1 VKLITSILLL
11 LALACTGAGQNVG
24 TMTGA
29 FVSCAKADLGQIIAT
44 SGQPLLDDVAALIEG
59 APAAL
64 EADLSALVAIVGI
77 DAVQCAIAAVAAVMA
92 PKPPT
97 ATSTTAAAAPMPP
110 GLVRALAWSAQQDK
124 VKS

>member
-1 VKLITSILLL
+1 VKRIVSILLL
-11 LALACTGAGQNVG
+11 LALACTGAGQKVG

-44 SGQPLLDDVAALIEG
+44 SGRPLLDDVAALIEG
-59 APAAL
+59 AAASL
-64 EADLSALVAIVGI
+64 EADLTALVTIVGI

-97 ATSTTAAAAPMPP
+97 NASTTAQAAPMPP
-110 GLVRALAWSAQQDK
+110 GLVRALAWSAQQNK